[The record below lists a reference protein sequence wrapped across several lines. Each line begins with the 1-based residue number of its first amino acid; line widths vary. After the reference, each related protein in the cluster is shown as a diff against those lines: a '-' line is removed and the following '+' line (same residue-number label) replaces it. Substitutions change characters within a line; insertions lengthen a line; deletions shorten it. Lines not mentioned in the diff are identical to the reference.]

1 MVGYDVAMVKAK
13 PEIAPEGPAM
23 EAVSERALR
32 HLSDV
37 GLSGPEKRA
46 RAKAAKRKGG
56 VSR

>member
-1 MVGYDVAMVKAK
+1 MAGYDVAMVKAK
-13 PEIAPEGPAM
+13 PEIAPEGAAM
-23 EAVSERALR
+23 EGVPERGLR

-46 RAKAAKRKGG
+46 RESGETKRW